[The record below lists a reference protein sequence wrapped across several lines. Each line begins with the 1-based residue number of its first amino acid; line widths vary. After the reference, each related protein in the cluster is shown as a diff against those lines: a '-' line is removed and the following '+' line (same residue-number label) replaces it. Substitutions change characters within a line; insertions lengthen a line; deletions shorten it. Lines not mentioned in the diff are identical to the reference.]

1 METVFKI
8 YSDSRDF
15 CGWGN
20 EKDEVEI
27 TNPKDILPLIQNYL
41 NKVANQ
47 ETVNAINFAI
57 EIKKGDEE
65 WTYQRPDHTRA

>member
-1 METVFKI
+1 MSIKNKELNNMTTIFKV

-27 TNPKDILPLIQNYL
+27 TNPKDILPLIQDYL

-57 EIKKGDEE
+57 EIQKGDK
-65 WTYQRPDHTRA
+65 